1 MKFRRI
7 ISGVIAGM
15 ISVTCMGLV
24 TVSASDADAEKS
36 PVVQVTFDEGGDAYS
51 LYGAAVLADGRDGK
65 ALSLDGSS
73 GTYAEIG
80 SIADDLAAV
89 SGDFTISVWVNPD
102 TITTWSRIY
111 DFGNGSSGTYVFLT
125 PSNGSVPRLAV
136 TTSGNTAEQQV
147 DSAETLTTGTWHNV
161 TITRAEDVSTFYID
175 GIPTGTSTALKY
187 NFSDI
192 GKMQN
197 YYLGKSQFDA
207 DPYFDGMI
215 DDLLVYDYAL
225 SESGV
230 QELAAEAY
238 ENIRKSIILQNN
250 CFVVNTNFYN
260 GGAEDFNSG
269 EAEDFNSGEAE
280 EIFAYND
287 IAGSGLYITDKA
299 IENDRVKY
307 TVHNIKSNENDFYY
321 LTAYVAQYDSGGK
334 LIKVNMFRHSE
345 YDWPSEQLDE
355 CNAELT
361 FQRESKTASV
371 KLFVWN
377 GMEPVSET
385 VPEKKPVT
393 VKAAIENDTAAEGA
407 VTASVYTVNADGE
420 ETKVSEGE
428 KITLKS
434 LESRDVIMEVQ
445 PEDIPDDA
453 SKLLVKVQT
462 NDDVY
467 DAATLYVGIYGP
479 KAAPADSNTTTEG
492 AHDPSIA
499 QFPNDPNYYVYSS
512 HHLIFKSKDLINWT
526 KYDFTSIDAKDISPK
541 TYAFI
546 SSNYSNT
553 TMNGTYWAPDVIYKE
568 GDDHPY
574 WMYISVSCGLGG
586 RNSAI
591 SLMKSTSPLFW
602 ADSGADIVDA
612 GIVFA
617 TKEQSGYKTNAI
629 DANIYTDTDGKQYF
643 IWGSF
648 WQGIQAAKLM
658 DNGFVEGIDY
668 SSDASI
674 LSSCKNFGTS
684 VYAQKSG
691 VEGPEGAWMINH
703 GDYRYMFTSY
713 GWLGSNYNTRTARS
727 AVSSPFSEAINEDN
741 SGTSAMLTDDD
752 GVAVG
757 NEYASGSTKSSSGYK
772 LIGSYRLGDGS
783 YTIEGN
789 DSDGYY
795 IPRSGTDAHIY
806 YGPGHN
812 SAITAAD
819 GETFYVSH
827 TRKDATEIA
836 ATLQVRKMLWTADG
850 WPVVSPVTYA
860 GEKEQPLPE
869 EMLTGTYDLASVG
882 HTKMNGSTV
891 KARNFDLPVVSSKV
905 TLNADGTIDGGLGSW
920 TFDGDHTITL
930 TFAADGD
937 ESKDEFYKDGDVMT
951 MYALYGYDKDEKR
964 AVIALTGTDQNH
976 VTQFAS
982 KPVVNSFKTPAKSI
996 ETEPVSIEKSAG
1008 GNPELG
1014 FDADGNILYAGD
1026 PAATVI
1032 GDTVYLI
1039 AGHDTATNE
1048 SYVMPEW
1055 VLYTSKNLTDW
1066 EYKGPVMQASD
1077 ISWRNDST
1085 SAWASQMT
1093 EYNGKYYLYFCTWD
1107 KTSSGKQSIGVA
1119 VADKPEGPY
1128 KDALGKPLISGSFTE
1143 PETNSHDD
1151 IDPTVLI
1158 DVDEN
1163 GVEHRYLAWGNTR
1176 YYVCELNEDMISV
1189 KDIDGDGQIIMH
1201 KDVAERKIKSM
1212 TGTYTEA
1219 PWLYKRDGKYYLFY
1233 AMNWREEM
1241 AYAMCDEPM
1250 GRYDYKQTIMTPTAT
1265 SNTNH
1270 PSVIDFNGKTYFIYH
1285 DGALSHG
1292 SGFRRSVCIQE
1303 LSFDEN
1309 GYVYPLTETSV
1320 GLDGTASVIK
1330 TADGEYMSH
1339 DKFSNPL
1346 SDASYPLSYKV
1357 GVKDGEDGYDTAWE
1371 IEKAKY
1377 VPEGENADF
1386 YVSIQSV
1393 NKPGLY
1399 LKSTGSGIVLT
1410 QDDDGKQGEAMTFK
1424 TVKGIDDKNGVS
1436 FESVSNPNY
1445 YLTVSASGI
1454 TLSSTGAGA
1463 TFYIDAAA
1471 QKDETAI
1478 DIAPVEPDPVAG
1490 DDVAVNFNDKAA
1502 GTVMTLGTTD
1512 AGANTDYAG
1521 LNLYV
1526 GTRSG
1531 GGTNTTGWFIED
1543 GSGVDGSKALVMRC
1557 GRWANSNRGPRIQLT
1572 TPPIP
1577 ANYTVT
1583 GMFSVKLGEGS
1594 ELYYGDSTGTQAAN
1608 SLTDKLSTSGWST
1621 VTVTITY
1628 DGNLYT
1634 RNIYVNGT
1642 AAASDYV
1649 DEFPVFWGIPSD
1661 TSDRTYEVYF
1671 DDFSI
1676 TTKAPVE
1683 N

>member
-1 MKFRRI
+1 MKFKRI
-7 ISGVIAGM
+7 ISGIIAGAVA
-15 ISVTCMGLV
+15 VTGMGLV
-24 TVSASDADAEKS
+24 SVSAADTGAAK
-36 PVVQVTFDEGGDAYS
+36 PAVVKVTFDEGGDAYTLHGS
-51 LYGAAVLADGRDGK
+51 AALADGRDGK
-65 ALSLDGSS
+65 ALSLDGTS
-73 GTYAEIG
+73 GTYADIG
-80 SIADDLAAV
+80 SIADNLAGV

-136 TTSGNTAEQQV
+136 TTNGNTAEQQV
-147 DSAETLTTGTWHNV
+147 DSAETITAGTWHNV
-161 TITRAEDVSTFYID
+161 TITRKEGVSVFYID
-175 GIPTGTSTALKY
+175 GIPTGTSAALKY

-225 SESGV
+225 DESGV
-230 QELAAEAY
+230 QQLAAEAY
-238 ENIRKSIILQNN
+238 ESIRNSIILQNN
-250 CFVVNTNFYN
+250 CFVVNTNFYD
-260 GGAEDFNSG
+260 GKDK
-269 EAEDFNSGEAE
+269 
-280 EIFAYND
+280 EIFAYN
-287 IAGSGLYITDKA
+287 GTEENGLYVTDKT
-299 IENDRVKY
+299 IENDRAKY
-307 TVHNIKSNENDFYY
+307 TVHNIKNNENDFYN
-321 LTAYVAQYDSGGK
+321 LTAYVAQYDSNGK
-334 LIKVNMFRHSE
+334 LIQVNRYSNDE
-345 YDWPSEQLDE
+345 YDKKPQEQPDE
-355 CNAELT
+355 FTAELT
-361 FQRESKTASV
+361 FARSSEADSV

-377 GMEPVSET
+377 DMQPLSET
-385 VPEKKPVT
+385 APEKKPVT
-393 VKAAIENDTAAEGA
+393 VKASIENDTSADGT
-407 VTASVYTVNADGE
+407 VRASVYAVNADGE
-420 ETKVSEGE
+420 ETMISEGE
-428 KITLKS
+428 EITLKS
-434 LESRDVIMEVQ
+434 LESHDVVTEIQ
-445 PEDIPDDA
+445 PENIPSDA
-453 SKLLVKVQT
+453 SKLVVKVQT
-462 NDDVY
+462 NDEIY

-479 KAAPADSNTTTEG
+479 EAAPADSNSTTEG
-492 AHDPSIA
+492 AHDPSIVK
-499 QFPNDPNYYVYSS
+499 FPNDPNYYVYSS
-512 HHLIFKSKDLINWT
+512 HHLIFTSPDLINWK
-526 KYDFTSIDAKDISPK
+526 KYDFTNINVKDMSPK
-541 TYAFI
+541 TYNFI
-546 SSNYSNT
+546 KNNIDSNV
-553 TMNGTYWAPDVIYKE
+553 NGTYWAPDVIYKE
-568 GDDHPY
+568 GEDYPY

-591 SLMKSTSPLFW
+591 ALVKSDSPLFW
-602 ADSGADIVDA
+602 ADKDAHIEDA
-612 GIVFA
+612 GVVFA

-658 DNGFVEGIDY
+658 DNGFVEGVDY
-668 SSDASI
+668 TSDASI
-674 LSSCKNFGTS
+674 LSSCRNFGTS

-713 GWLGSNYNTRTARS
+713 GWLGSNYNTRIARS
-727 AVSSPFSEAINEDN
+727 AVSSPFSEAVNANN
-741 SGTSAMLTDDD
+741 SGTNTQLTDDD

-757 NEYASGSTKSSSGYK
+757 NEYASGSAKSSSGYK

-789 DSDGYY
+789 DSSGYY
-795 IPRSGTDAHIY
+795 IPRSRSDAHIY

-812 SAITAAD
+812 SAITAPN

-836 ATLQVRKMLWTADG
+836 ATLQVRKMLWTEDG

-860 GEKEQPLPE
+860 GEREQPLPE
-869 EMLTGTYDLASVG
+869 EMLAGTYDLASVG
-882 HTKMNGSTV
+882 HTKMKGSTV
-891 KARNFDLPVVSSKV
+891 KARNFDLPVVSSKI
-905 TLNADGTIDGGLGSW
+905 TLNADGTIDGGLGNW
-920 TFDGDHTITL
+920 KFDGDHTITL
-930 TFAADGD
+930 SFTANGD
-937 ESKDEFYKDGDVMT
+937 ESKDEFYKNGDVMT

-964 AVIALTGTDQNH
+964 AVVALTGTDQNH
-976 VTQFAS
+976 VTQFAL
-982 KPVVNSFKTPAKSI
+982 KPVVNSFKTPAKTI
-996 ETEPVSIEKSAG
+996 ETEPVSIEKSLG

-1014 FDADGNILYAGD
+1014 FDTDGNTLYAGD

-1066 EYKGPVMQASD
+1066 EYKGPVMKATD
-1077 ISWRNDST
+1077 ISWRSNGT

-1128 KDALGKPLISGSFTE
+1128 KDALGKPLVSGNFTT
-1143 PETNSHDD
+1143 PESAGHDD

-1158 DVDEN
+1158 DRDEN
-1163 GVEHRYLAWGNTR
+1163 GAEHRYLAWGNTR
-1176 YYVCELNEDMISV
+1176 YYVCELNEDMTSV

-1201 KDVAERKIKSM
+1201 KDVKERKIKSM
-1212 TGTYTEA
+1212 TGSYTEA
-1219 PWLYKRDGKYYLFY
+1219 PWLYKRDGKYYMFY

-1250 GRYDYKQTIMTPTAT
+1250 GRYDYKQTIMPPTAT

-1270 PSVIDFNGKTYFIYH
+1270 PSVIDFNGKTYFVYH
-1285 DGALSHG
+1285 NGALLHG

-1330 TADGEYMSH
+1330 TADGKYMAHEAFRNS
-1339 DKFSNPL
+1339 L
-1346 SDASYPLSYKV
+1346 LDASYPLSYKV
-1357 GVKDGEDGYDTAWE
+1357 GVKDSEDGYNTAWE

-1377 VPEGENADF
+1377 VPEGENADY

-1399 LKSTGSGIVLT
+1399 LKSTGSGIALT
-1410 QDDDGKQGEAMTFK
+1410 QDADGKQGEAMTFK

-1445 YLTVSASGI
+1445 YLTATASGI

-1463 TFYIDAAA
+1463 TFYIDNAS
-1471 QKDETAI
+1471 QKDETVI
-1478 DIAPVEPDPVAG
+1478 SIAPVEPDPVAG
-1490 DDVAVNFNDKAA
+1490 DDVAVNFNDAAA
-1502 GTVMTLGTTD
+1502 GSIMTLGALD
-1512 AGANTDYAG
+1512 QGVNTDYAG

-1526 GTRSG
+1526 GTRGQG
-1531 GGTNTTGWFIED
+1531 GSNTTGWLIEN
-1543 GSGVDGSKALVMRC
+1543 GTGVDGSKALTMSC
-1557 GRWANSNRGPRIQLT
+1557 GRWASGNRGPRVQLT

-1577 ANYTVT
+1577 DGSTVT
-1583 GMFSVKLGEGS
+1583 GIFKVKKGDAA
-1594 ELYYGDSTGTQAAN
+1594 ELYFGDSTGTQGGSN
-1608 SLTDKLSTSGWST
+1608 ITDKISDSEWSE
-1621 VTVTITY
+1621 VKITISNSSDT
-1628 DGNLYT
+1628 YT
-1634 RNIYVNGT
+1634 RKIFVND
-1642 AAASDYV
+1642 AEIASDYIGT
-1649 DEFPVFWGIPSD
+1649 FPVFWGIPSD
-1661 TSDRTYEVYF
+1661 TSERTYKVYF

-1676 TTKAPVE
+1676 KTTSAE